1 MNPNKKLE
9 RDILV
14 YLEDYSN
21 TTFREYSLADIEDA
35 LAVLLREGL
44 IKDSHFTMET
54 ADRNQRE
61 LLVLRYML
69 TIGGHDLVEQL
80 RSGV

>member
-1 MNPNKKLE
+1 MNSNNKLE
-9 RDILV
+9 RDILI

-21 TTFREYSLADIEDA
+21 TTFREYALPDIEQA

-61 LLVLRYML
+61 LLVLKYML

>member
-1 MNPNKKLE
+1 MSSNKKLE

-21 TTFREYSLADIEDA
+21 TTFREYTLADIRDA